1 MPRIH
6 NIEFFKNGYSSKW
19 KKIPYENSLGP
30 FGTFNVLIAVIT
42 IAPLDFSNF
51 LVLYRSLSCKD
62 IYNIVCDVL

>member
-19 KKIPYENSLGP
+19 KKIPY
-30 FGTFNVLIAVIT
+30 FNVLIAVIT